1 MQLRWYPFGRYPLQF
16 TVSCPYQG
24 FSRDLTLL
32 GPSFISLGKLSKT
45 SPPWKPSATQQPE
58 VPATPTQW
66 ESIHGT
72 SYNNIMGLGWP
83 RNWNLGSE
91 GLASEVL
98 LVQLGQNSEPVGT
111 LIIPAISA
119 NNQPVTQTKVGSK
132 RFRSGVQNGIV
143 TVISCGVAGGG
154 KWYLPPIASELQGRR
169 VIVPEHQNN
178 QNRLHT
184 NPNCNVVQ
192 DSINNTYDTIVL
204 LKTINCTY
212 NVNIPIKSN
221 IKITKQILKNTSI
234 T

>member
-119 NNQPVTQTKVGSK
+119 NNQPVPQTNVGSENL
-132 RFRSGVQNGIV
+132 RAGRRNGSTTIL
-143 TVISCGVAGGG
+143 SWGAGGG
-154 KWYLPPIASELQGRR
+154 RKRWLPTITSALQGRGLS
-169 VIVPEHQNN
+169 VSEQQNN
-178 QNRLHT
+178 PNRLHT
-184 NPNCNVVQ
+184 NPNCNIVQ
-192 DSINNTYDTIVL
+192 YIIKNTYDTIL
-204 LKTINCTY
+204 L
-212 NVNIPIKSN
+212 
-221 IKITKQILKNTSI
+221 
-234 T
+234 